1 MNRSEAF
8 AELRKRGIAK
18 VVVSFSGGGDE
29 GGCDDITLFNA
40 EGAKVGTLQEEYI
53 GDRWDATLQK
63 WVPMGDRTADGDL
76 ADVLCK
82 PVYDKYYTF
91 AGEFHVNGE
100 VVWDVAKGTV
110 NMQGSE
116 SVERYDDF
124 EDEL

>member
-18 VVVSFSGGGDE
+18 VVVAFSGGGDE

-40 EGAKVGTLQEEYI
+40 EGAKVGTLQEASSVTY
-53 GDRWDATLQK
+53 DPATKK
-63 WVPMGDRTADGDL
+63 WVPSKTLTGDELL
-76 ADVLCK
+76 AECLCK
-82 PVYDKYYTF
+82 PVYDKYCTF
-91 AGEFHVNGE
+91 AGEFHVHGE
-100 VVWDVAKGTV
+100 VVWDVTNGKV

-116 SVERYDDF
+116 SWTETDDF